1 MKLYYLFLLIMYFVL
16 GGCTNETNRSTYSN
30 KYEYSTK
37 KDTTNAVTNKRRTYS
52 TSRFYNST
60 SSPSYKKKS
69 VSSSRKTYR
78 ARRHRR

>member
-16 GGCTNETNRSTYSN
+16 SSCTNETDRGTNSNR
-30 KYEYSTK
+30 YEYRTS
-37 KDTTNAVTNKRRTYS
+37 KDTTATVTNKHRNYS

-60 SSPSYKKKS
+60 SNPSYKKKS